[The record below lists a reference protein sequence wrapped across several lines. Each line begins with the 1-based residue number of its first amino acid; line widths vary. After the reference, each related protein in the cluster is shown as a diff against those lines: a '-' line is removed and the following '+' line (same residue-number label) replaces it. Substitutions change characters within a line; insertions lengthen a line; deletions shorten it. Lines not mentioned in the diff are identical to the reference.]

1 MAAAR
6 RVSEPTGR
14 TFGANLGAAAAQ
26 HLAPAIRRSF
36 PRGNGGLLRRR
47 ATQRL
52 APLGS
57 SATSTWGRD
66 SVLVT
71 HLAQAS
77 ARCLLRT

>member
-36 PRGNGGLLRRR
+36 PRGNGGLLRRP

-57 SATSTWGRD
+57 SATSTWG

-77 ARCLLRT
+77 APCLLRT